1 MAKLSAKRKRP
12 TDAELVILSV
22 LWEHGPSSV
31 RQINRILNETRPTGY
46 TTTLKQ
52 MQVMTA
58 KGLLVRDESQR
69 PQLYRPATE
78 KDRTRQQLVNH
89 LIEGAFGGSAR
100 KLAIQALRASDVSS
114 DELAQIEKLLSK
126 LEGEE

>member
-1 MAKLSAKRKRP
+1 MAKRSAKRKRP
-12 TDAELVILSV
+12 TDAELIILSV
-22 LWEHGPSSV
+22 LWEHGPASV

-58 KGLLVRDESQR
+58 KSLLVRDESQR
-69 PQLYRPATE
+69 PQLYRPSTE
-78 KDRTRQQLVNH
+78 KDRTRQQLVDH

-100 KLAIQALRASDVSS
+100 KLVIQALRASDVSD

>member
-1 MAKLSAKRKRP
+1 MAKRSAKRKRP
-12 TDAELVILSV
+12 TDAELVILSA
-22 LWEHGPSSV
+22 LWEHGPASV

-58 KGLLVRDESQR
+58 KSLLVRDESQR

-78 KDRTRQQLVNH
+78 KDRTRQQLVDH

-100 KLAIQALRASDVSS
+100 KLVIQALRASDVSD